1 MRKILVTGGAGFIG
15 SHIVD
20 RLIKRGDKIIILD
33 NLSSPAGDYYK
44 HLTEKKSVNFI
55 EGDIRDIKTVLNAS
69 QGIDEIFHLA
79 ADPRVDVSAENP
91 VENFMINTL
100 GTLNILEAARRRNIR
115 KIIFASS
122 GGTLYGDTDILPT
135 PETSLLKP
143 VSCYGASKASCEM
156 YCSAYAQSYGLN
168 IISCRYANI
177 FGPRS
182 THGVIYDFYNKLV
195 KNPRELTIL
204 GDGSQRKSY
213 LYIDDCVDATLF
225 LEERDIRGF
234 DFFNIGSEEWIT
246 VKEIAD
252 IITSILELKNVK
264 YSFTGGK
271 RGWVGDVPRMILD
284 IKKIKNLGWQPKI
297 NISDGIKRFI
307 NYLRGGQA

>member
-264 YSFTGGK
+264 YSFTGGE